1 MKHKILLFSAL
12 ITLGTSVQAQY
23 TTMVT
28 ENFTSCASLNANKMR
43 VRDWP
48 GTKYALTYSQLDVGG
63 VFQAIDHS
71 AFTGGGTIPLPLF
84 EVKIPSNL
92 STVGDFRIIG
102 DYVCFHGI
110 EYTGIA
116 PYYSASY
123 LGFFDINDLFSGGMV
138 NYKLIAIQDGGVE
151 RIEGFCDSYGFKVFA
166 IGTHR
171 EIVSGQPRSFY
182 AIYEVDNPPIATG
195 YICRYT
201 TVSQQ
206 EPWNEFFED
215 IVVLDDRVV
224 FVCSHHF
231 YSTLPYGY
239 FGPIEMRWVHKSSGI
254 NDLQIDRRYYQTST
268 APLPER
274 EINSRI
280 QAKPISGDQFV
291 ICYTNSNQTS
301 GVSTRRVRV
310 FDANLDNINS
320 QEFSMFS
327 KEDMY
332 EMAYNRRNE
341 TLTVLEPDGVS
352 SRFVFVHP
360 LTASAYTA
368 LTLNDPDNV
377 YFSLDTVSSKELISV
392 RDRGWLLQYADRLSA
407 NPSVTT
413 NACLDNGEEKVTIIP
428 SLEKKDFPDVLSIL
442 FGGLDNPENVPVISC
457 SVDVICISY

>member
-12 ITLGTSVQAQY
+12 ITIGVSVQAQY

-28 ENFTSCASLNANKMR
+28 KDFTSCASLDANKMR

-48 GTKYALTYSQLDVGG
+48 GTKFALTYSQLDGGG

-71 AFTGGGTIPLPLF
+71 AFTGGGTTPLPLF

-92 STVGDFRIIG
+92 SAVGDFRIIG
-102 DYVCFHGI
+102 DYVCFHGMKDS
-110 EYTGIA
+110 GAA
-116 PYYSASY
+116 PYFSTSY
-123 LGFFDINDLFSGGMV
+123 LGFFDINDLVSGGMV
-138 NYKLIAIQDGGVE
+138 NYKLIKIDSGGIE

-166 IGTHR
+166 IGSR
-171 EIVSGQPRSFY
+171 IKNISGQYRTFY
-182 AIYEVDNPPIATG
+182 AIYEVDNPPMATG
-195 YICRYT
+195 YTGKYT
-201 TVSQQ
+201 IVSQQ

-231 YSTLPYGY
+231 YSILPYGY
-239 FGPIEMRWVHKSSGI
+239 YGPIEMRWVHKSLGI
-254 NDLQIDRRYYQTST
+254 IDTQIETRYYQTST

-291 ICYTNSNQTS
+291 ICYTNSNQTT

-320 QEFSMFS
+320 QEFSMFG

-332 EMAYNRRNE
+332 EMAYNRGNE

-360 LTASAYTA
+360 LSANAYSA

-392 RDRGWLLQYADRLSA
+392 RERGWLLQYADRLSVDPA
-407 NPSVTT
+407 VTV
-413 NACLDNGEEKVTIIP
+413 NACLDNGEEKVTIVP
-428 SLEKKDFPDVLSIL
+428 QLEKHDFLDTLSPFLYIQNINSTEL
-442 FGGLDNPENVPVISC
+442 VSTC
-457 SVDVICISY
+457 SVAIVCKSY